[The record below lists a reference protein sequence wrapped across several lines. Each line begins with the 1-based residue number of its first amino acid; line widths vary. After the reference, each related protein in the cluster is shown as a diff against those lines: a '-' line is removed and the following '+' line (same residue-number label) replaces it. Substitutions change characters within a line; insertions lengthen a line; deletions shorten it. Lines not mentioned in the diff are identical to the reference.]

1 MVIKISD
8 NKKSYFVVFLIG
20 MVAGS
25 LCRLTDFLPYE
36 ESLWSLPSMATLFGF
51 WIASVG
57 IITCL
62 SSSNKGAFINS
73 FLYMF
78 GMTICFYGLKY
89 ILGFHISRFSN
100 EGQFQT
106 DLFIA
111 YSILSVACG
120 IGSFVLYFWNR
131 QNAFNSFLYA
141 LPASGMLAEAF
152 ACLIVLCNSHML
164 LAQTIFDFAFGLLF
178 GIGLYKKAYNKM
190 LYIGMIVL
198 VTVLVFLLVYKP
210 FLLTV

>member
-1 MVIKISD
+1 MKIRD
-8 NKKSYFVVFLIG
+8 HKKSYFTVFLIG
-20 MVAGS
+20 MIVGV

-36 ESLWSLPSMATLFGF
+36 ESLWSIPSAATLFGF

-89 ILGFHISRFSN
+89 LLGFWIERFSN

-106 DLFIA
+106 NLFIV
-111 YSILSVACG
+111 YSALSVVCG
-120 IGSFVLYFWNR
+120 IGSFILYFWNR
-131 QNAFNSFLYA
+131 QNVFNSFLYA
-141 LPASGMLAEAF
+141 LPAAGMLAEAA
-152 ACLIVLCNSHML
+152 ACLFVLYNRHML
-164 LAQTIFDFAFGLLF
+164 LAQTLFDFAVGLAFGV
-178 GIGLYKKAYNKM
+178 GMYRKAYHKIH
-190 LYIGMIVL
+190 YIGTMIAVG
-198 VTVLVFLLVYKP
+198 VVVFFLVYKP
-210 FLLTV
+210 FLMNG

>member
-1 MVIKISD
+1 M
-8 NKKSYFVVFLIG
+8 L
-20 MVAGS
+20 AGV

-36 ESLWSLPSMATLFGF
+36 ESLWSLPSIATLFGF

-57 IITCL
+57 IITYL

-78 GMTICFYGLKY
+78 GMTISFYGLKY
-89 ILGFHISRFSN
+89 ILGFYISRFSN

-106 DLFIA
+106 DLFIV
-111 YSILSVACG
+111 YSILSVVCG

-131 QNAFNSFLYA
+131 QNVFNSFLYA
-141 LPASGMLAEAF
+141 LPAGGMLAEAF
-152 ACLIVLCNSHML
+152 ACLTVLCNKRML
-164 LAQTIFDFAFGLLF
+164 LAQTIFDIAFGLLF
-178 GIGLYKKAYNKM
+178 GIGLYRKAYNKAF
-190 LYIGMIVL
+190 YVGTVIIAA
-198 VTVLVFLLVYKP
+198 VLVFLLIYKP

>member
-1 MVIKISD
+1 MQISD
-8 NKKSYFVVFLIG
+8 SKKSFPTFFLAG
-20 MVAGS
+20 MAAGI

-36 ESLWSLPSMATLFGF
+36 ESLWSLPSMAILFGF

-62 SSSNKGAFINS
+62 SPSNKGAFINS

-78 GMTICFYGLKY
+78 GMTICFYGLKF
-89 ILGFHISRFSN
+89 ILGFYIPRFSN
-100 EGQFQT
+100 EGRFQT
-106 DLFIA
+106 DLFIV

-131 QNAFNSFLYA
+131 QNVFNSFLYT
-141 LPASGMLAEAF
+141 LPASGMLAEAA
-152 ACLIVLCNSHML
+152 ACLIVLCNSRML
-164 LAQTIFDFAFGLLF
+164 LAQTIFDVAFGLLF
-178 GIGLYKKAYNKM
+178 GIGLYKKAYNKI
-190 LYIGMIVL
+190 LYIGSVVIVAA
-198 VTVLVFLLVYKP
+198 LVFLLVYKP

>member
-1 MVIKISD
+1 MKIRD
-8 NKKSYFVVFLIG
+8 HKKSYFTVFLIG
-20 MVAGS
+20 MIVGV

-36 ESLWSLPSMATLFGF
+36 ESLWSIPSAATLFGF

-89 ILGFHISRFSN
+89 LLGFWIERFSN

-106 DLFIA
+106 NLFIV
-111 YSILSVACG
+111 YSALSVVCG
-120 IGSFVLYFWNR
+120 IGSFILYFWNR
-131 QNAFNSFLYA
+131 QNVFNSFLYA
-141 LPASGMLAEAF
+141 LPAAGMLAEAA
-152 ACLIVLCNSHML
+152 ACLFVLYNRHML
-164 LAQTIFDFAFGLLF
+164 LAQTLFDFAVGLAFGV
-178 GIGLYKKAYNKM
+178 GMYRKAYHKIH
-190 LYIGMIVL
+190 YIGTMIAVG
-198 VTVLVFLLVYKP
+198 VLVFFLVYKP
-210 FLLTV
+210 FLMNG